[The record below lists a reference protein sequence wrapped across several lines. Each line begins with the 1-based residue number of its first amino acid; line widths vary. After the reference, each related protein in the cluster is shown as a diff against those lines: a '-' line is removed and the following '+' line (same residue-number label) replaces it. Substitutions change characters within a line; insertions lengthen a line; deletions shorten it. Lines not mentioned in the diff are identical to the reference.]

1 MKTVIFAFLSTLI
14 SVSASASVYRW
25 VDDQG
30 QVHYSQFKP
39 AGVES
44 TEQGKPNT
52 NQGPNPEEAKKR
64 LEELRSKLQE
74 SINDREKSKKEQVEA
89 KEEIE
94 RNKENCAKA
103 KEQQR
108 NYENNGRMYKILENG
123 EHYWY
128 SEEERAEMIK
138 KAKEDTAKYCK
149 GE

>member
-1 MKTVIFAFLSTLI
+1 MKTLLFVFCSMLI
-14 SVSASASVYRW
+14 SLAATASVYRW
-25 VDDQG
+25 VDAEG

-39 AGVES
+39 AGVDS

-64 LEELRSKLQE
+64 LEELRAKLQT
-74 SINDREKSKKEQVEA
+74 SINEREKSKKEQEEA

-94 RNKENCAKA
+94 RNKENCTKA

-108 NYENNGRMYKILENG
+108 NYENNSRVYKILENG

-128 SEEERAEMIK
+128 SEEERAELIK